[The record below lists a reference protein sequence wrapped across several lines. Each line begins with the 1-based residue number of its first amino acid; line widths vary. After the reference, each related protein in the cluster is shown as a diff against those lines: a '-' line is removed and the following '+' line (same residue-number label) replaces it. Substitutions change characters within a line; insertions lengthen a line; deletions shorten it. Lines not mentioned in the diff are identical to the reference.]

1 MKALLLLF
9 FAASAFAQVEAPM
22 LRLDVSTGNLPPL
35 EKRLPQ
41 QPLVVN
47 TGFPGQ
53 HGGALH
59 SLVGR
64 SRDTR
69 LLVVYGYARLVGYDR
84 NLELVP
90 DILESFEAQEGR
102 IFTLRLRKGHRWS
115 DGHPFTTEDFRYYW
129 EDVANNKELAPA
141 GPPSDMLVDGTPPKF
156 EVLSET
162 VVRYTWQK
170 PNPNFLPRQAGAAPL
185 FLYRPAAY
193 PNPLDTKYSEKV
205 RRAEA

>member
-1 MKALLLLF
+1 MRLLLF
-9 FAASAFAQVEAPM
+9 IGLLAFIGFTQGQNAEPPM

-41 QPLVVN
+41 PPLVVN
-47 TGFPGQ
+47 TGFPGK

-84 NLELVP
+84 NFELVP
-90 DILESFEAQEGR
+90 DILESYEVQEGR
-102 IFTLRLRKGHRWS
+102 IFTLKLRKGHRWS

-129 EDVANNKELAPA
+129 EDVANNK
-141 GPPSDMLVDGTPPKF
+141 
-156 EVLSET
+156 
-162 VVRYTWQK
+162 
-170 PNPNFLPRQAGAAPL
+170 
-185 FLYRPAAY
+185 
-193 PNPLDTKYSEKV
+193 
-205 RRAEA
+205 